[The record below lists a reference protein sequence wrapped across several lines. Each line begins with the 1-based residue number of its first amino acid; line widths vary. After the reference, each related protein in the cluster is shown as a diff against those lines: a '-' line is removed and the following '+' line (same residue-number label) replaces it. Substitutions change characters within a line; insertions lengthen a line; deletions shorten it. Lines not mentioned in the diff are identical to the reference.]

1 MEKAPSPA
9 AYNRNH
15 GIFCAWGFLANLSLV
30 FEAWIAVESTSLQI
44 FAAKPPS
51 GQTPKASLFPAGANG
66 AAGVVADRLML
77 NAVFAKQTGVIC
89 G

>member
-1 MEKAPSPA
+1 VVYIHS
-9 AYNRNH
+9 R
-15 GIFCAWGFLANLSLV
+15 GIFCVWEFVAILFLL
-30 FEAWIAVESTSLQI
+30 FGAWIVVESTSLQI
-44 FAAKPPS
+44 FAAKPPN

-77 NAVFAKQTGVIC
+77 NAVFAKQTGVIW